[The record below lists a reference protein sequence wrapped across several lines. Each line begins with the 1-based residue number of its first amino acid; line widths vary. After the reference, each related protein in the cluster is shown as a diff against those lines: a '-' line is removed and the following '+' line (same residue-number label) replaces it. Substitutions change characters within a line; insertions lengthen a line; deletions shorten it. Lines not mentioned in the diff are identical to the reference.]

1 MSIHLR
7 RNLNSVIIFTAFTS
21 VGAVLYAIANHGFNL
36 FPVFAQFLI
45 GFFFGIITSLA
56 EVFVFEEWLKRK
68 HFSVALIIRSTFY
81 ILVSAAIILIVVSSK
96 LGQEANLFSFDI
108 NEHEGIVD
116 YATSIDFLEL
126 LGFSV
131 VLSFFVNFVRQ
142 INRMLGQN
150 VLFNYIRGKYQLP
163 LEEEL
168 IFMFLD
174 LKSSTT
180 IAERLGHRK
189 NHEFLNDFFHDM
201 TDPILE
207 RKGKIYQYVGDEIV
221 LTWQLKEGLK
231 DQNCIYCFFDIQNK
245 LYSLKDVYL
254 KKYGVYPEFK
264 AGLHCGMVITGEMGD
279 IKKDIVYHGDTVNTA
294 ARIQAECNKYNK
306 KVLASKDL
314 VDKLDLLGKY
324 TAESMGNIR
333 LRGKE
338 KELELFSIEEFQ
350 S

>member
-1 MSIHLR
+1 MSIHFR
-7 RNLNSVIIFTAFTS
+7 RNLNSVILFTAFTS
-21 VGAVLYAIANHGFNL
+21 IGAVLYAIANHGFNL
-36 FPVFAQFLI
+36 FPVLAQFLI
-45 GFFFGIITSLA
+45 GFFFGLITSLA
-56 EVFVFEEWLKRK
+56 EVFIFEEWLKRK
-68 HFSVALIIRSTFY
+68 HFSVALIIRSSFY
-81 ILVSAAIILIVVSSK
+81 IIVSAVIILLVVSSK
-96 LGQEANLFSFDI
+96 LGQEAHLFAFDT
-108 NEHEGIVD
+108 NEHEDLID

-142 INRMLGQN
+142 INRLLGQN
-150 VLFNYIRGKYQLP
+150 VLFNYVRGKYQLP

-207 RKGKIYQYVGDEIV
+207 CKGKIYQYVGDEIV
-221 LTWQLKEGLK
+221 LTWHLKEGIK
-231 DQNCIYCFFDIQNK
+231 DLNCVNCFFDIQNK
-245 LYSLKDVYL
+245 IYSLKDIYL

-264 AGLHCGMVITGEMGD
+264 AGLHVGMVITGEMGD
-279 IKKDIVYHGDTVNTA
+279 IKKDIVYHGDTVNTS

-306 KVLASKDL
+306 KVLASIDL
-314 VDKLDLLGKY
+314 VDKLELDGKY
-324 TAESMGNIR
+324 NTESMGNIR

-338 KELELFSIEEFQ
+338 KELELFSIEENNI
-350 S
+350 